1 LENVVIKF
9 IADTDGLKPAID
21 QLKLLGKIT
30 EEDAKLIAEINA
42 EQKEFLNTINRTTT
56 EAGKLNAEIEDLG
69 KTMSNDVIGKAADE
83 LSNFTKESNQ
93 AVQGAKSLKAE
104 LRELKKQIASGDFTG
119 EELRQMTKRAAELDD
134 HLGDVNERIKSLA
147 SDTKYIDALTGAMRG
162 VAAAASVAA
171 GASALFGSESEELA
185 KATQKAQ
192 AAMALLA
199 GVQEL
204 SALAT
209 TENATKTMFLDTAQ
223 KLATVSSNILGKTIT
238 TSMAAAT
245 MGVSLLVG
253 AVVAF
258 MSTMEDAETD
268 MQKFN
273 KSLAEMDRTQTAV
286 DVIKARSEMIKS
298 SLNDEAKARI
308 DAKAE
313 MIKRERMFTE
323 EANKKLRTLDQNFNA
338 LASEEKISAY
348 GRYMRKREEVETKL
362 AQDLK
367 LIQISYQED
376 VANIDEK
383 YAEKEEKR
391 AEKKAAKKVQIAKK
405 SAFDALFAEAEADAH
420 RQALMDDFTNRYMD
434 MLHKQDLA
442 DKEANAQF
450 EENFKDMLDQKESYN
465 MDWWLRYIETED
477 NFNAREEEKR
487 KKRIDDWKAASI
499 DAAQSVSAAIFE
511 ITNRDITLRYDAEIS
526 AIDKRTASL
535 LENENLTAAQRKK
548 IEDKAQRDIA
558 KIKTEQFKR
567 QKAADIIQATINTA
581 LAVSRALPNIPAA
594 VATGIAGAATIAV
607 IASQPIPQFAKGTEK
622 FISEGTGTQD
632 RGLAWLSHGE
642 RVVPTSVN
650 NDYFEAL
657 SAIQNRAVDPTL
669 ANNIMTALSN
679 GTFAAGQNEKMD
691 VNKLAQA
698 LKGTNKQTTVNIN
711 IDEQGFMK
719 FVQKGN
725 SHREYLN
732 KKFRYEA

>member
-1 LENVVIKF
+1 MENVVIKF

-83 LSNFTKESNQ
+83 LSNFTKESSN
-93 AVQGAKSLKAE
+93 AVTGAKSLKAE

-119 EELRQMTKRAAELDD
+119 EELRQMTKRAAELED
-134 HLGDVNERIKSLA
+134 HLGDVNDRIKALA
-147 SDTKYIDALTGAMRG
+147 SDTKYIDAMAGAMKG

-171 GASALFGSESEELA
+171 GASALFGSESEDLA
-185 KATQKAQ
+185 RATQKAQ
-192 AAMALLA
+192 AAMALLN

-204 SALAT
+204 SVLIT
-209 TENATKTMFLDTAQ
+209 SENAAKTIFLDSAQ
-223 KLATVSSNILGKTIT
+223 KLAAVSSRALGITIS

-245 MGVSLLVG
+245 MGVSLIIGALVALTAG
-253 AVVAF
+253 
-258 MSTMEDAETD
+258 
-268 MQKFN
+268 
-273 KSLAEMDRTQTAV
+273 MDDT
-286 DVIKARSEMIKS
+286 EE
-298 SLNDEAKARI
+298 EAKKI
-308 DAKAE
+308 
-313 MIKRERMFTE
+313 E
-323 EANKKLRTLDQNFNA
+323 EAAAERYK
-338 LASEEKISAY
+338 ASYDLISKIEEN
-348 GRYMRKREEVETKL
+348 R
-362 AQDLK
+362 LK
-367 LIQISYQED
+367 LITDNRAKELALSKYNYEQEKKRLNESGAEEEVIQQAITSAYRLYLQERADINKKYDDQEKEKASKKKDDQIKALRE
-376 VANIDEK
+376 AKER
-383 YAEKEEKR
+383 AEKEWTEEQKRRKEKYGELT
-391 AEKKAAKKVQIAKK
+391 ALESITIKSQKINGDKALQEKLKRDEQEMQANKQKNDQILADNQQAADRQA
-405 SAFDALFAEAEADAH
+405 ALDLAEAKRKAELQDQI
-420 RQALMDDFTNRYMD
+420 RQAELDS
-434 MLHKQDLA
+434 
-442 DKEANAQF
+442 AQAI
-450 EENFKDMLDQKESYN
+450 S
-465 MDWWLRYIETED
+465 
-477 NFNAREEEKR
+477 
-487 KKRIDDWKAASI
+487 S
-499 DAAQSVSAAIFE
+499 AIFE
-511 ITNRDITLRYDAEIS
+511 ITNRDINARYDAEIN
-526 AIDKRTASL
+526 AIDKRTAAL

-581 LAVSRALPNIPAA
+581 LAVSRLVGNPPAA
-594 VATGIAGAATIAV
+594 IAAGIAGAAQVAV

-679 GTFAAGQNEKMD
+679 GTFAAGQGEKMD
-691 VNKLAQA
+691 VNKLVQA

-725 SHREYLN
+725 SHREYVN

>member
-30 EEDAKLIAEINA
+30 EEDAKAIAEINA

-83 LSNFTKESNQ
+83 LNNFTKESNQ

-119 EELRQMTKRAAELDD
+119 EELRQMTKRAAELED
-134 HLGDVNERIKSLA
+134 HLGDVNDRIKALA
-147 SDTKYIDALTGAMRG
+147 SDTKYIDAMAGAMKG

-171 GASALFGSESEELA
+171 GASALFGSESEDLA
-185 KATQKAQ
+185 RATQKAQ
-192 AAMALLA
+192 AAMALLN

-204 SALAT
+204 SVLIT
-209 TENATKTMFLDTAQ
+209 SENAAKTIFLDSAQ
-223 KLATVSSNILGKTIT
+223 KLAAVSSRALGITIS

-245 MGVSLLVG
+245 MGVSLIIGALVALTAGMDDTEEEAKKIEEAAAERYKASYDLISKIEENRLKLITNNRERELALSKYNYEQEKKRLNESG
-253 AVVAF
+253 AEEEVIQQAII
-258 MSTMEDAETD
+258 SAHRLYLQERADI
-268 MQKFN
+268 N
-273 KSLAEMDRTQTAV
+273 KKYDDQEKEQAKKKKDDQ
-286 DVIKARSEMIKS
+286 IKALRESKERAEKEWAEEQKRRKEKYGELTAMESISIKS
-298 SLNDEAKARI
+298 QKINGDKALQDKLKRNEQEIKDNKQKNDQILLNNQQAADRQAEL
-308 DAKAE
+308 DKAE
-313 MIKRERMFTE
+313 
-323 EANKKLRTLDQNFNA
+323 AA
-338 LASEEKISAY
+338 
-348 GRYMRKREEVETKL
+348 RKREIKQAEIEG
-362 AQDLK
+362 AQIL
-367 LIQISYQED
+367 S
-376 VANIDEK
+376 N
-383 YAEKEEKR
+383 
-391 AEKKAAKKVQIAKK
+391 
-405 SAFDALFAEAEADAH
+405 
-420 RQALMDDFTNRYMD
+420 T
-434 MLHKQDLA
+434 
-442 DKEANAQF
+442 
-450 EENFKDMLDQKESYN
+450 
-465 MDWWLRYIETED
+465 
-477 NFNAREEEKR
+477 
-487 KKRIDDWKAASI
+487 
-499 DAAQSVSAAIFE
+499 IFE
-511 ITNRDITLRYDAEIS
+511 ITNRDINARYEAEIS
-526 AIDKRTASL
+526 AIEKRTTTL
-535 LENENLTAAQRKK
+535 LDNENLTAAQRKK

-581 LAVSRALPNIPAA
+581 LAVSRALSTGGIPAA
-594 VATGIAGAATIAV
+594 ILAGFAGAAQVAV

-679 GTFAAGQNEKMD
+679 GTFAAGQGEKMD
-691 VNKLAQA
+691 VNKLVQA

-725 SHREYLN
+725 SHREYVN

>member
-1 LENVVIKF
+1 MENVVIKF

-30 EEDAKLIAEINA
+30 EEDAKAIAEINA

-83 LSNFTKESNQ
+83 LNNFTKESNQ

-119 EELRQMTKRAAELDD
+119 EELRQMTKRAAELED
-134 HLGDVNERIKSLA
+134 HLGDVNDRIKALA
-147 SDTKYIDALTGAMRG
+147 SDTKYIDAMAGAMKG

-171 GASALFGSESEELA
+171 GASALFGSESEDLA
-185 KATQKAQ
+185 RATQKAQ
-192 AAMALLA
+192 AAMALLN

-204 SALAT
+204 SVLIT
-209 TENATKTMFLDTAQ
+209 SENAAKTIFLDSAQ
-223 KLATVSSNILGKTIT
+223 KLAAVSSRALGITIS

-245 MGVSLLVG
+245 MGVSLIIGALVALTAGMDDTEEEAKKIEEAAAERYKASYDLISKIEENRLKLITNNRERELALSKYNYEQEKKRLNESG
-253 AVVAF
+253 AEEEVIQQAII
-258 MSTMEDAETD
+258 SAHRLYLQERADI
-268 MQKFN
+268 N
-273 KSLAEMDRTQTAV
+273 KKYDDQEKEQAKKKKDDQ
-286 DVIKARSEMIKS
+286 IKALRESKERAEKEWAEEQKRRKEKYGELTAMESISIKS
-298 SLNDEAKARI
+298 QKINGDKALQDKLKRNEQEIKDNKQKNDQILLNNQQAADRQAEL
-308 DAKAE
+308 DKAE
-313 MIKRERMFTE
+313 
-323 EANKKLRTLDQNFNA
+323 AA
-338 LASEEKISAY
+338 
-348 GRYMRKREEVETKL
+348 RKREIKQAEIEG
-362 AQDLK
+362 AQIL
-367 LIQISYQED
+367 S
-376 VANIDEK
+376 N
-383 YAEKEEKR
+383 
-391 AEKKAAKKVQIAKK
+391 
-405 SAFDALFAEAEADAH
+405 
-420 RQALMDDFTNRYMD
+420 T
-434 MLHKQDLA
+434 
-442 DKEANAQF
+442 
-450 EENFKDMLDQKESYN
+450 
-465 MDWWLRYIETED
+465 
-477 NFNAREEEKR
+477 
-487 KKRIDDWKAASI
+487 
-499 DAAQSVSAAIFE
+499 IFE
-511 ITNRDITLRYDAEIS
+511 ITNRDINARYEAEIS
-526 AIDKRTASL
+526 AIEKRTTTL
-535 LENENLTAAQRKK
+535 LDNENLTAAQRKK

-581 LAVSRALPNIPAA
+581 LAVSRALSTGGIPAA
-594 VATGIAGAATIAV
+594 ILAGFAGAAQVAV

-679 GTFAAGQNEKMD
+679 GTFAAGQGEKMD
-691 VNKLAQA
+691 VNKLVQA

-725 SHREYLN
+725 SHREYVN

>member
-30 EEDAKLIAEINA
+30 EEDAKAIAEINA

-83 LSNFTKESNQ
+83 LNNFTKESNQ

-119 EELRQMTKRAAELDD
+119 EELRQMTKRAAELED
-134 HLGDVNERIKSLA
+134 HLGDVNDRIKALA
-147 SDTKYIDALTGAMRG
+147 SDTKYIDAMAGAMKG

-171 GASALFGSESEELA
+171 GASALFGSESEDLA
-185 KATQKAQ
+185 RATQKAQ
-192 AAMALLA
+192 AAMALLN

-204 SALAT
+204 SVLIT
-209 TENATKTMFLDTAQ
+209 SENAAKTIFLDSAQ
-223 KLATVSSNILGKTIT
+223 KLAAVSSRALGITIS

-245 MGVSLLVG
+245 MGVSLIIGALVALTAG
-253 AVVAF
+253 MDDTEEEAKKIEEAA
-258 MSTMEDAETD
+258 AERYKASYDLISKIEENRLKLITD
-268 MQKFN
+268 NRAKELALSKFN
-273 KSLAEMDRTQTAV
+273 YEQEKKRLNESGAEE
-286 DVIKARSEMIKS
+286 DVIQNAIIVAHKLYRQEREAINKKYDDQEKEQAKKKKDDQIKALREAKERAEKEWAEEQKRRKEKYGELTAMESISIKS
-298 SLNDEAKARI
+298 QKINGDKALQDKLKRNEQEIKDNKQKNDQILLNNQQAADRQAEL
-308 DAKAE
+308 DKAE
-313 MIKRERMFTE
+313 
-323 EANKKLRTLDQNFNA
+323 AA
-338 LASEEKISAY
+338 
-348 GRYMRKREEVETKL
+348 RKREIKQAEIEG
-362 AQDLK
+362 AQIL
-367 LIQISYQED
+367 S
-376 VANIDEK
+376 N
-383 YAEKEEKR
+383 
-391 AEKKAAKKVQIAKK
+391 
-405 SAFDALFAEAEADAH
+405 
-420 RQALMDDFTNRYMD
+420 T
-434 MLHKQDLA
+434 
-442 DKEANAQF
+442 
-450 EENFKDMLDQKESYN
+450 
-465 MDWWLRYIETED
+465 
-477 NFNAREEEKR
+477 
-487 KKRIDDWKAASI
+487 
-499 DAAQSVSAAIFE
+499 IFE
-511 ITNRDITLRYDAEIS
+511 ITNRDINARYEAEIA
-526 AIDKRTASL
+526 AIEKRTTTL
-535 LENENLTAAQRKK
+535 LDNENLTAAQRKK

-581 LAVSRALPNIPAA
+581 LAVSRALSTGGIPAA
-594 VATGIAGAATIAV
+594 ILAGFAGAAQVAV

-632 RGLAWLSHGE
+632 KGLAWLSHGE

-679 GTFAAGQNEKMD
+679 GTFAAGQGDKMD
-691 VNKLAQA
+691 VNKLVQA